1 MSTKTSQW
9 NEVQELLNAQAKLPK
24 GLYEALEAIL
34 APKTSGGSSN
44 PPKMIDSFD
53 ESGAPIKVMHYF
65 CRFHQAYEP
74 ESKMV
79 MSSGKSKG
87 YCKASISV
95 WNKRNSAIK
104 RKEAEISELV
114 MAGDFTQAQECT
126 VELKAMKDELNDP
139 KSYNLDVDW
148 ATFDT
153 PRGEA

>member
-1 MSTKTSQW
+1 MAKTNTW
-9 NEVQELLNAQAKLPK
+9 EAVQEVLANNKHNKA
-24 GLYEALEAIL
+24 LYEALEAIL
-34 APKTSGGSSN
+34 APKKGGGSTN
-44 PPKMIDSFD
+44 APKLIDG
-53 ESGAPIKVMHYF
+53 EMHYF

-126 VELKAMKDELNDP
+126 VELKEMKEGLNNPETYDIV
-139 KSYNLDVDW
+139 VDW
-148 ATFDT
+148 TNFES
-153 PRGEA
+153 PRGDE

>member
-1 MSTKTSQW
+1 MSKSNVWAQ
-9 NEVQELLNAQAKLPK
+9 VQELLVTNKAKPALI
-24 GLYEALEAIL
+24 EALEAIL

-44 PPKMIDSFD
+44 PPKMID
-53 ESGAPIKVMHYF
+53 GVMHYF
-65 CRFHQAYEP
+65 CRFHQAYEA
-74 ESKMV
+74 EDKMV

-87 YCKASISV
+87 YCKASISI

-139 KSYNLDVDW
+139 KSYNLDSDW
-148 ATFDT
+148 AIFDI
-153 PRGEA
+153 PRGE